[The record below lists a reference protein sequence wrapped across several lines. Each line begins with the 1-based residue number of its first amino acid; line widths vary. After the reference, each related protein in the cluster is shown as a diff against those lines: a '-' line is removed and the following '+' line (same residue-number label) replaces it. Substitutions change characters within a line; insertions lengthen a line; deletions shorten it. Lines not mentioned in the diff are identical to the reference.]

1 MRRLQKVCGKINFK
15 STFYFGTK
23 FLKSIHKFFKIIL
36 DELFEENLHG
46 FQIFCPETCSFIF
59 HDLFEACLYIFR
71 ILSMLTA
78 FWQYSPLG
86 KDKRYCI
93 NHALQNNLRHN

>member
-36 DELFEENLHG
+36 DELFEENMCIDFKYFALKLAVS
-46 FQIFCPETCSFIF
+46 FFMIFLK
-59 HDLFEACLYIFR
+59 HACISLEF
-71 ILSMLTA
+71 
-78 FWQYSPLG
+78 FP
-86 KDKRYCI
+86 C
-93 NHALQNNLRHN
+93 